1 MKNFLIG
8 YGETLTNPVYIKT
21 GGGDKKHPY
30 SVEEGRQRFQH
41 NLEEIMW
48 EIEHKPT
55 DACANDEVEPYRV
68 CRRVNILRDY
78 PDDKI
83 KIYP

>member
-8 YGETLTNPVYIKT
+8 YGETITDPVYIKT

-30 SVEEGRQRFQH
+30 SVEEGRLRFQH

-48 EIEHKPT
+48 EIENKPS
-55 DACANDEVEPYRV
+55 
-68 CRRVNILRDY
+68 
-78 PDDKI
+78 
-83 KIYP
+83 